1 MWAWLARVPTSM
13 ILSSYFSRFLIV
25 GAALSA
31 GVCYSQQLL
40 TVPEQQKL
48 TVKRGETAVY
58 HLKAQ
63 LKEGYHANSNTPNEA
78 YLIPLKLTWE
88 PGLLEVIEIKYPP
101 GKAEKYEFSEKPL
114 SVVSGDIDIATKFK
128 PAANANL
135 GPGYLTGKL
144 RYQAC
149 NDKMC
154 FPPKSVEVKLPVL
167 LQ

>member
-1 MWAWLARVPTSM
+1 M
-13 ILSSYFSRFLIV
+13 
-25 GAALSA
+25 G
-31 GVCYSQQLL
+31 QQLL
-40 TVPEQQKL
+40 TVDEPQKL
-48 TVKRGETAVY
+48 VVKRGETPV
-58 HLKAQ
+58 HRLKARLQ
-63 LKEGYHANSNTPNEA
+63 DGYHANSNTPNEA

-88 PGLLEVIEIKYPP
+88 PGLLEVVEVKYPP

-114 SVVSGDIDIATKFK
+114 SVVSGEIEIATRFK

-135 GPGYLTGKL
+135 GPGFIAGKL

-154 FPPKSVEVKLPVL
+154 FPPKTVVVKLPVL